1 MSFHVRPVNARRRD
15 LLNAAALAYDELLR
29 QYVAHRDASR

>member
-15 LLNAAALAYDELLR
+15 LLNAAALAYDGLLR
-29 QYVAHRDASR
+29 QFVTYRDVSR